1 MNNNICFPHFCC
13 TSLCLQD
20 IDEMYKA
27 RKTQPRSL
35 RDVVSPDSFRY
46 QSEATCMLEMLLHLD
61 CVTLLYRKYDCHA
74 KIEMS
79 VFVSMI

>member
-1 MNNNICFPHFCC
+1 
-13 TSLCLQD
+13 
-20 IDEMYKA
+20 
-27 RKTQPRSL
+27 
-35 RDVVSPDSFRY
+35 
-46 QSEATCMLEMLLHLD
+46 MLEMLLHLD